1 MFLFY
6 RSLNL
11 YLSLPI
17 GKMNSNRFISR
28 LMDQKRIGG
37 IRISALTFISSTA
50 GTSDLIFLYLY
61 VISWNFE
68 LRRVLPEF
76 CIIDTD
82 VFFL

>member
-11 YLSLPI
+11 YLSLLI

-28 LMDQKRIGG
+28 LMDQKRIGV
-37 IRISALTFISSTA
+37 IRISASTFISSTA